1 MHKIHARL
9 GVYLKKKRN
18 FLVFSV
24 ASVGIASAAILVW
37 NFGRYVDIFF
47 SLFLVAVGL
56 GAGLLWGI
64 LMWEFVIKGVLP
76 PDKRG

>member
-1 MHKIHARL
+1 MNKMNVWV
-9 GVYLKKKRN
+9 GEYLKKKRN
-18 FLVFSV
+18 FLTFSV
-24 ASVGIASAAILVW
+24 VAMGIGSAAILVW
-37 NFGRYVDIFF
+37 NFGHGDIIF

-64 LMWEFVIKGVLP
+64 LMWEFVIKSMIP